1 MTWQFVIAGALVGVL
16 VGMTGMGG
24 GSLMTP
30 MLILIFGFDPKT
42 AVGTDIL
49 HGAVFKSFG
58 AVRHRQLGN
67 VHAHLA
73 LWMLV
78 GSAPMSLV
86 GVEIASSLSDSTSS
100 AMTRLVGVALI
111 AGGIGFAVKTF
122 LRGKGVDAP
131 LILTGRQKAFAV
143 LIGATCGFVVGLT
156 SVGSG
161 TFFGLAMLLIY
172 PLLAPKI
179 VGTDLLHAALLLWIA
194 GAGHLL
200 HGNVDLHAMGWLLV
214 GSIPG
219 VLIGSNLSVRIPE
232 RTLRVVFSFV
242 LVLSGIK
249 LVGVPASTLIIEIAV
264 ALGAVALLAWIAAGL
279 RQRRVAVQDAA

>member
-1 MTWQFVIAGALVGVL
+1 MTWQFSIAGLLVGVL

-30 MLILIFGFDPKT
+30 MLILLFGFDPKA

-67 VHAHLA
+67 VHVPLA
-73 LWMLV
+73 MWMLV
-78 GSAPMSLV
+78 GSAPLSLV
-86 GVEIASSLSDSTSS
+86 GVQIASGFSDSTQGQMS
-100 AMTRLVGVALI
+100 RVVGVALI
-111 AGGIGFAVKTF
+111 LGGIGFAIKSFVV
-122 LRGKGVDAP
+122 GY
-131 LILTGRQKAFAV
+131 TGDEQLHLSRRQKAIAV
-143 LIGATCGFVVGLT
+143 TIGAACGFVVGLT

-172 PLLAPKI
+172 PLAARRI
-179 VGTDLLHAALLLWIA
+179 VGTDMLHAALLLWVA

-200 HGNVDLHAMGWLLV
+200 HGNVDLHAMAWLLV

-219 VLIGSNLSVRIPE
+219 VLIGSHLSIKVPE
-232 RTLRVVFSFV
+232 RGLRMAFAVV

-249 LVGVPASTLIIEIAV
+249 VVELPGATTIIEIGLAV
-264 ALGAVALLAWIAAGL
+264 AIVGFVAWSIVELRARRLAPIT
-279 RQRRVAVQDAA
+279 D